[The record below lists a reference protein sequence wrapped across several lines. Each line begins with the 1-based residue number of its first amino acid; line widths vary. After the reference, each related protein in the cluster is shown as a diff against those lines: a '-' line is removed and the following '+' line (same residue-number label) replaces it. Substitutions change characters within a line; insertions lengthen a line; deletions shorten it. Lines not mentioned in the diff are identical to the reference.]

1 MKNSPASP
9 RLHDLG
15 EDEVVREL
23 TRGLPRDGSV
33 VVGAGD
39 DCAVLEYGRTEYYQ
53 LFKTDCLVQGVHY
66 LPDTPPKLVG
76 RKALAR
82 ALSDIAAMGGWPTQA
97 VVTVVLSPS
106 FHLSYVK
113 DLYEG
118 LAGVA
123 REFGVSVV
131 GGETARP
138 AVSSGRIAMI
148 SVSLLGLAEK
158 NRCILRSGGQEGDQ
172 VFVTGLLGG
181 SSGGRHLRFQ
191 PRVREGRWL
200 SEHFKPN
207 AMMDLSDGLAKDL
220 PRLARQS
227 GVGFQL
233 VYQRVPRVA
242 DCALAQALNDGE
254 DYELLF
260 TVSADRAEP
269 LQRSWEHT
277 FPDLALTP
285 IGWLCPEAEGMAD
298 ALDDLGGWDHFQ
310 KMPMAT

>member
-1 MKNSPASP
+1 
-9 RLHDLG
+9 LIDLG

-23 TRGLPRDGSV
+23 TQDLPIDGSV
-33 VVGAGD
+33 VAGAGD
-39 DCAVLEYGRTEYYQ
+39 DCAVLEYGRTGYYQ

-97 VVTVVLSPS
+97 VVTMVMSPS
-106 FHLSYVK
+106 FQLTYVK
-113 DLYEG
+113 EVYAG

-123 REFGVSVV
+123 REFGVSLV

-138 AVSSGRIAMI
+138 AGGAGKTAMI

-158 NRCILRSGGQEGDQ
+158 SRCVLRSGGREGDQ

-181 SSGGRHLRFQ
+181 SLSGRHLRFQ
-191 PRVREGRWL
+191 PRVWEGRWL

-220 PRLARQS
+220 PRLAKQS

-233 VYQRVPRVA
+233 VYQRIPKA
-242 DCALAQALNDGE
+242 PGCALNQALNDGE

-260 TVSADRAEP
+260 TVPAERAES
-269 LQRSWEHT
+269 LQASWVNT
-277 FPDLALTP
+277 FPELPLSR
-285 IGWLCPEAEGMAD
+285 IGWLCREDEGMKEEMEEV
-298 ALDDLGGWDHFQ
+298 GGWDHFQ
-310 KMPMAT
+310 KVPLAH